1 MPNPPRRGLIFL
13 MAWYLYLL
21 ECENGSIYTGIAV
34 DVEERFKKHLSGKGA
49 RYTRA
54 NPPKKILATMKY
66 RNRSLASKAEY
77 ATKCLSAEEKRSLC
91 AAWRSR
97 EKKKKKKLNKTTKN
111 TRPRTKPQAASRE
124 ARRTSAVGASQRP

>member
-1 MPNPPRRGLIFL
+1 MPFLPQCGLIFL

-34 DVEERFKKHLSGKGA
+34 NVEERFQKHRNGKGA

-54 NPPKKILATMKY
+54 NPPKKILAKLKF

-77 ATKCLSAEEKRSLC
+77 ATKCLSAEEKRRLC
-91 AAWRSR
+91 AAWQSK
-97 EKKKKKKLNKTTKN
+97 EKKKKIQLKPKAKKV
-111 TRPRTKPQAASRE
+111 
-124 ARRTSAVGASQRP
+124 AV